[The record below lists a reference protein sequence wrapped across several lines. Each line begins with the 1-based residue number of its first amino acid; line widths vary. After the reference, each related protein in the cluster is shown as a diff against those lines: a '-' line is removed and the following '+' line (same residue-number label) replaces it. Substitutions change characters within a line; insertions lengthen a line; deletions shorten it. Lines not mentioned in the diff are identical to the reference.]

1 MKLFDQVLIVR
12 FPLRDLIVGK
22 NELSDMTPE
31 SSTLQEYI
39 YMRHCRSAKK
49 REEREE
55 EVVVIPI
62 AGIPICGR
70 RHLSPYYSLVP
81 LCLRQKKHEGEV

>member
-39 YMRHCRSAKK
+39 YAPLPVRQKER
-49 REEREE
+49 RE
-55 EVVVIPI
+55 
-62 AGIPICGR
+62 GR
-70 RHLSPYYSLVP
+70 RGRRNTYSWHTYMWTTTPLSLLLSRPPVP
-81 LCLRQKKHEGEV
+81 ATEKT